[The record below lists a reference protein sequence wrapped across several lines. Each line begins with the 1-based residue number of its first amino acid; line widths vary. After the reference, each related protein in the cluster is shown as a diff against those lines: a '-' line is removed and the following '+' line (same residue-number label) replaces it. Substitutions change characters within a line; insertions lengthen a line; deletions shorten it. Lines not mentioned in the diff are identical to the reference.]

1 MASEKDKKEYKTLS
15 SSKAKKPKPGSYSS
29 LNAERKKQDAVEVSD
44 ETKPNDSGKYLNP
57 LENNLRQPGLDS
69 KKIAETKEENSEL
82 SFSETKKLEK
92 ENKKRQKDEDLINSE
107 TWIIRNGHTLTFI
120 GVFLFSFFVF
130 YRPYELI
137 PGLGFLSTATF
148 FIAVATLAVYIPT
161 QLTTEGNLTI
171 LTTEIKC
178 VLAIVLLS
186 IITMPIA
193 RNPGLAWETFND
205 VFIKAV
211 LIFIVMVN
219 VIRTRKRLMAI
230 MWIAISIGIYL
241 SYAAVDNYQR
251 GNFTVEE
258 YRVGVDVQGLFG
270 NPNEMAL
277 HLTTLIPIVL
287 ALAFISKNLI
297 IKIACFVLSG
307 LFVAAIIVTFSR
319 SGFLALAISMIF
331 FAWKIGR
338 TNRLKVLL
346 IFLFLGGV
354 ILLLAPGNYGIRLLS
369 IFIPGLDP
377 VGSSSQRQDNLILS
391 LIVTIRNPWGIGMG
405 NSTIFGLRNLQTHN
419 AFTQVSSELGLLG
432 VLVYVIFQLS
442 PIRKLGA
449 IERIFFEKEEY
460 GWFYYMAIGL
470 QASIVAFMVASFFAS
485 VAYHWFVYYIIAY
498 AVVFRRIYQ
507 LENNSGEI
515 KNTF

>member
-1 MASEKDKKEYKTLS
+1 MASEKDKKVYKSLS
-15 SSKAKKPKPGSYSS
+15 SSKAKKPKPESYSS
-29 LNAERKKQDAVEVSD
+29 LNAGRKKQDAVDLSD
-44 ETKPNDSGKYLNP
+44 KTKPNDSGTYLNP
-57 LENNLRQPGLDS
+57 LEKNLRRPGLVS
-69 KKIAETKEENSEL
+69 KKDAETKEENSEL
-82 SFSETKKLEK
+82 SFSEKKKLEK
-92 ENKKRQKDEDLINSE
+92 ENKKRQKAEDLINSE
-107 TWIIRNGHTLTFI
+107 TWLIRNGHTLTFI

-171 LTTEIKC
+171 LTTEVKC
-178 VLAIVLLS
+178 VVIIVLLAL
-186 IITMPIA
+186 ITMPIA
-193 RNPGLAWETFND
+193 RNPGLAWDTFND

-241 SYAAVDNYQR
+241 SYSAVDNYQK

-297 IKIACFVLSG
+297 IKIIYFVLSG

-319 SGFLALAISMIF
+319 SGFLALVISMIF

-338 TNRLKVLL
+338 NNRFKVLV

-354 ILLLAPGNYGIRLLS
+354 IMLLAPGNYGIRLLS

-377 VGSSSQRQDNLILS
+377 VGSSTQRTDNLILS
-391 LIVTIRNPWGIGMG
+391 LIVTLRNPWGIGMG
-405 NSTIFGLRNLQTHN
+405 NSVIFGVRNLQTHN

-432 VLVYVIFQLS
+432 ILVYLIFQIS

-449 IERIFFEKEEY
+449 IERIFFDKEEY

-507 LENNSGEI
+507 LENNSS
-515 KNTF
+515 